1 MFWKTRK
8 SERDGEETAAAIAQ
22 ITEDLGDPVLLYRFL
37 LVCLAGN
44 SIIWLAVLLFPN
56 LVYRFIGPIANDR
69 IGMIILGVPLG
80 LGLFAA
86 YCLLRII
93 FPDVE
98 DNKNL
103 ASEMMAS
110 FTYQADSTRRWYI
123 WLFSIVA
130 GLANVALLIL
140 ADLYL
145 SGQF

>member
-1 MFWKTRK
+1 
-8 SERDGEETAAAIAQ
+8 
-22 ITEDLGDPVLLYRFL
+22 
-37 LVCLAGN
+37 
-44 SIIWLAVLLFPN
+44 
-56 LVYRFIGPIANDR
+56 
-69 IGMIILGVPLG
+69 MIILGVPLG

-86 YCLLRII
+86 YCLLRIR